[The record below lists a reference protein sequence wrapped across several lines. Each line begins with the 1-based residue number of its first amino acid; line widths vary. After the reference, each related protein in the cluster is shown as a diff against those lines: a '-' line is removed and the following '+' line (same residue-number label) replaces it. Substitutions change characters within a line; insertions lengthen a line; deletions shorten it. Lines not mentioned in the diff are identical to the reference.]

1 MQQPIDPTNP
11 QPEPAQPVTP
21 QAQSEPAQPA
31 PQTPLTQAAPSSPQ
45 PAAQPAP
52 QPKAAQ
58 PAPAAYEPAQP
69 ACPAQP
75 VPQQTTWQQ
84 PYSPAQEIPYAPAP
98 QDPYQASRQPY
109 QQQPYQQPH
118 QQPPYPQQAAFAA
131 SYPMSDYDRTLRMIA
146 FILNMVSLAVSAIL
160 IVPLAWMIPMCITSW
175 RIYKGAR
182 PNTVAFGVCT
192 LIFLSLFG
200 GILLL
205 LSKKDR

>member
-1 MQQPIDPTNP
+1 MPG
-11 QPEPAQPVTP
+11 
-21 QAQSEPAQPA
+21 
-31 PQTPLTQAAPSSPQ
+31 AAR
-45 PAAQPAP
+45 AAADDV
-52 QPKAAQ
+52 AA
-58 PAPAAYEPAQP
+58 AVF
-69 ACPAQP
+69 ACAR
-75 VPQQTTWQQ
+75 
-84 PYSPAQEIPYAPAP
+84 IPYAPAP

-175 RIYKGAR
+175 RIYKGTR